1 MNTLRAITLIQWL
14 GIIILFNTV
23 LIGGTSQLSDLFL
36 TPIMVKAVTA
46 FATLVN
52 GFFGGL
58 VTMFGGPGYMK
69 DSVGNMKNTTVV
81 TDSTSAA
88 ATNNPN
94 VIAAT
99 PAVVAAIKASS

>member
-1 MNTLRAITLIQWL
+1 MDTLKSITLIQWL
-14 GIIILFNTV
+14 GIVILFNTV

-36 TPIMVKAVTA
+36 TTLMVKAITA

-69 DSVGNMKNTTVV
+69 DSVGNMKGTTVV
-81 TDSTSAA
+81 TDAVSAA
-88 ATNNPN
+88 ATTNPN
-94 VIAAT
+94 VVAAT
-99 PAVVAAIKASS
+99 PAIVAAVKAAP